1 MQYVYLEPR
10 HRTINLEL
18 YETTTLT
25 RQLHFRTRIENRNV
39 IEIDK
44 REIEGIGWKV
54 DEIYSIEIWYIVG

>member
-54 DEIYSIEIWYIVG
+54 DEIYSIEI